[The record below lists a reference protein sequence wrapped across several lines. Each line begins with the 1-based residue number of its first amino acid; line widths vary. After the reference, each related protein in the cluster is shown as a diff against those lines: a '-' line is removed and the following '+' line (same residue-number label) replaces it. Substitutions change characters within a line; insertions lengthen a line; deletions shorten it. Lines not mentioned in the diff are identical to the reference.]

1 MLASPGITGLWQ
13 VEARENPSFD
23 RYIELDLKYVED
35 WSFSLDLK
43 ILAKTLAVVVA
54 GSGQ

>member
-1 MLASPGITGLWQ
+1 M
-13 VEARENPSFD
+13 EARDNPSFD